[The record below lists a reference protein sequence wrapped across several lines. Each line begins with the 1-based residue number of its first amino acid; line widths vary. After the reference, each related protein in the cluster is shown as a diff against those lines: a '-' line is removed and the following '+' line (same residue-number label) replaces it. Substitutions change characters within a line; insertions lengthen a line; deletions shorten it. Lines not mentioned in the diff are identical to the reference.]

1 MSVESTAEW
10 MGEPTF
16 SALSQEGEPQTGTL
30 AALGSFP
37 ESSHPD
43 SSPLCQQE
51 AYSPSR
57 AWLKFRFPCLMS
69 TEQSTQPLLPRD
81 SHSAAGKSHT
91 DTQEGHSPGTQP
103 AHTVPVREPG

>member
-1 MSVESTAEW
+1 MSVESTVEW

-30 AALGSFP
+30 AVLGSFP
-37 ESSHPD
+37 QSSHPD
-43 SSPLCQQE
+43 SSLLCQQE

-69 TEQSTQPLLPRD
+69 AEQSTQPLLPRD
-81 SHSAAGKSHT
+81 SHSAVGKSHT
-91 DTQEGHSPGTQP
+91 DRHTGGALTQDPACPHS
-103 AHTVPVREPG
+103 AS